1 MCTGD
6 GIVKKK
12 GGNVDSRCGE
22 TRWLKVEKERRER
35 EKKKEGEKRK
45 NAAILEHARRCLHT
59 FVHNERGWMEER
71 FLNVTPFCV
80 LFAIRMV
87 MWCG

>member
-1 MCTGD
+1 MAE
-6 GIVKKK
+6 
-12 GGNVDSRCGE
+12 SRKRE
-22 TRWLKVEKERRER
+22 ERER
-35 EKKKEGEKRK
+35 EKKKKEGEKRK